1 MDTDNKK
8 NILNYLK
15 FLFSKNNGV
24 SDKDITDFLPV
35 IVYVIDTEKKRL
47 SYINESKI
55 SYFLGYSADEIK
67 KWDNDFMNVVFKDD
81 LDTVNLEMEKF
92 YLLEDD
98 IDYSYNSRLN
108 HKEGNWRYFKT
119 QGTVLRR
126 DETGKPVSLIFVAED
141 VTEQTRST
149 EEVTT
154 LKKLID
160 DTEDLLQFGSWSWNT
175 WNDKVYWTDG
185 MYHLLGY
192 EKRDVIAEV
201 SNEFYYKHL
210 SAKDAA
216 ILMDKM
222 DTAFKRKLDFEYT
235 YTITTHQQQEKIVST
250 KAKVVIGKEGEVEK
264 VIGLT
269 HDITQSTR
277 INRDLIHYQQMI
289 LEKEEFLNQGSWET
303 NLNNGQTTWSDGLY
317 HLFDYDTEKEK
328 KELDVAGLMNFLTG
342 ERTATESKEQWRKN
356 LSEKEN
362 YIHESTLT
370 TKIGETKYL
379 ETYGKIIKNSEGN
392 IVEKIIGTTRD
403 VTRLRE
409 YEKSLEEKIS
419 ELNRSNAE
427 LEEFAYI
434 ASHDLQEPLRKL
446 NTFSERL
453 QLKFSDKL
461 GTDGVLYLER
471 IGAATN
477 NMRTLIENLLDFSRI
492 ARSSR
497 YFSITNLSELLR
509 EVKIDLELKIEETGT
524 VIIDTPLPSLEVV
537 PTQIKQ
543 LFDNLIINSIKFK
556 KAGELTVI
564 NIRSHPLSFLEKNS
578 FNLKPDKN
586 YYSIEIEDNGIG
598 FEKEYAE
605 KIFLIFQ
612 RLHGKSQY
620 PGSGIGLAIC
630 KKIVENHKGI
640 IFGNGNSE
648 NGAIFTV
655 ILPET
660 QS

>member
-1 MDTDNKK
+1 MDISNKK

-15 FLFSKNNGV
+15 FLFSKNDEV
-24 SDKDITDFLPV
+24 SDKDITDFLPA

-47 SYINESKI
+47 SFINESKN
-55 SYFLGYSADEIK
+55 SYFLGYSADEIQ

-81 LDTVNLEMEKF
+81 LDAVNLEMEKF

-126 DETGKPVSLIFVAED
+126 DESGKPLSLIFVAED

-160 DTEDLLQFGSWSWNT
+160 DTEDLLQFGSWSWDT

-185 MYHLLGY
+185 MYQLLGY

-201 SNEFYYKHL
+201 SNNFYYKHL
-210 SAKDAA
+210 SAKDAVT
-216 ILMDKM
+216 LMDKM
-222 DTAFKRKLDFEYT
+222 KTSFESKLDFEFT
-235 YTITTHQQQEKIVST
+235 YTITTHQNHEKIVST
-250 KAKVVIGKEGEVEK
+250 KGKVVIGTNGEVDK
-264 VIGLT
+264 IIGIT
-269 HDITQSTR
+269 CDITLSTK
-277 INRDLIHYQQMI
+277 INRDLMHYQQMI

-303 NLNNGQTTWSDGLY
+303 NLIDGNTTWSKGLY
-317 HLFDYDTEKEK
+317 RLFGCDTEKEIQ
-328 KELDVAGLMNFLTG
+328 ELDVAGLVNFLTG
-342 ERTATESKEQWRKN
+342 EGITTESNKHWRNILKEKD
-356 LSEKEN
+356 N
-362 YIHESTLT
+362 YIYEATIT
-370 TKIGETKYL
+370 TKDGEIKYL
-379 ETYGKIIKNSEGN
+379 ETYGKIIRDSERN
-392 IVEKIIGTTRD
+392 NAEKIIGTTRD

-409 YEKSLEEKIS
+409 YEKSLEENIR

-453 QLKFSDKL
+453 QLKYSDKL

-471 IGAATN
+471 IGAATD
-477 NMRTLIENLLDFSRI
+477 NMRNLIENLLDFSRI

-497 YFSITNLSELLR
+497 YFSVTNLSDLLK
-509 EVKIDLELKIEETGT
+509 EVKVNLELKIEETGT
-524 VIIDTPLPSLEVV
+524 VIIDTPLPAIEIV

-556 KAGELTVI
+556 KEGVLPVI
-564 NIRSHPLSFLEKNS
+564 HIRCHPLSVPEKNS
-578 FNLKPDKN
+578 FNLKPDKI

-630 KKIVENHKGI
+630 KKIVENHNGI